1 MPTSPSTRGFAG
13 ASHLHASTA
22 EAALLKTDAY
32 KQKIA
37 EALLAGIMRYQNS
50 LKKGSPRAE

>member
-1 MPTSPSTRGFAG
+1 MPSVLAEISFMSNST
-13 ASHLHASTA
+13 
-22 EAALLKTDAY
+22 EAALLKTDRY
-32 KQKIA
+32 KQEIA